1 MLAIQFQTVKEPVV
15 RDTRDIWEL
24 REALLKEKETYSTL
38 YQEIRSIDQK
48 LEKYETEKQDSQ
60 EEALRET
67 LEELKTEAGLTEKQ
81 GTGIILTVQPV
92 IEEVLMGEKISTVSP
107 DLLERLVN
115 ELNRF
120 KAQDISID
128 GHRMINTT
136 VIRDINGVTKIDGYS
151 LEKIPFEIRV
161 LTKDFADAEK
171 LYNQLKV
178 SQSIED
184 FFIDNLRVNISKPIN
199 DLTLPAY
206 EDSIRVKRMEPVKK
220 GGE

>member
-24 REALLKEKETYSTL
+24 REAILKEKETYSAL

-81 GTGIILTVQPV
+81 GAGIILTVQPV
-92 IEEVLMGEKISTVSP
+92 LEEVLMGEKISTVSP

-151 LEKIPFEIRV
+151 LEEIPFEIRV
-161 LTKDFADAEK
+161 LTKDFEDAEK
-171 LYNQLKV
+171 LYNQLKA

-199 DLTLPAY
+199 HLTLPAY